1 MEPKSVVMKTIT
13 IPIEEYNRLLE
24 INEKYKCL
32 REHLKKAIEII
43 DSPGAVGSV
52 TTPKP
57 APKKTKTQRI
67 NDYKK
72 LIESGARG
80 KKPDHL
86 KKK

>member
-1 MEPKSVVMKTIT
+1 MKTVT
-13 IPIEEYNRLLE
+13 IPLEEYNRLLE

-32 REHLKKAIEII
+32 REYLEKANEILN
-43 DSPGAVGSV
+43 SLGGELGSDTIKV
-52 TTPKP
+52 VATKPKP
-57 APKKTKTQRI
+57 KRTKSQKI

-72 LIESGARG
+72 LIESGQRA